1 MITRDVLEKAL
12 ALPATTTTD
21 FDLNP
26 EVVAAL
32 PPNRKL
38 RPAAVLVPIF
48 ERGGELR
55 VVLTKRASNLKHHP
69 GQVAFP
75 GGKAEEADADL
86 SQTALREAEEEI
98 GLDRRSVRIAG
109 SLNTHETVTSFL
121 LTPFVGFMDDFTPTP
136 QPEEV
141 DEVFDVPLD
150 FLMDPLN
157 MSVQGRRW
165 RGNVRRYYTIP
176 YGPYYI
182 WGASARIVHG
192 LAERV
197 AQCR

>member
-1 MITRDVLEKAL
+1 MITRDILEQAL
-12 ALPATTTTD
+12 ALPAANTTD

-32 PPNRKL
+32 PADRKL

-48 ERGGELR
+48 ERNGALR
-55 VVLTKRASNLKHHP
+55 VILTKRASHLKHHP

-75 GGKAEEADADL
+75 GGKAEETDADL
-86 SQTALREAEEEI
+86 SETALREAEEEI
-98 GLDRRSVRIAG
+98 GLDRRNVHIVG
-109 SLNTHETVTSFL
+109 SLDIHETVTSFL
-121 LTPFVGFMDDFTPTP
+121 LTPYVGFIDEFKATPDP
-136 QPEEV
+136 SEV

-157 MSVQGRRW
+157 MSIQGRHW
-165 RGNVRRYYTIP
+165 RGQVRRYYTVP
-176 YGPYYI
+176 YGNYYI
-182 WGASARIVHG
+182 WGASARILHG

-197 AQCR
+197 ARCR

>member
-1 MITRDVLEKAL
+1 MITREILAKTL

-38 RPAAVLVPIF
+38 RPAAVLVPVF
-48 ERGGELR
+48 ERHGALH
-55 VVLTKRASNLKHHP
+55 VVLTKRASHLKHHP

-75 GGKAEEADADL
+75 GGKAEDIDADL

-98 GLDRRSVRIAG
+98 GLDRHAVQIAG
-109 SLNTHETVTSFL
+109 SLDVHETVTSFE
-121 LTPFVGFMDDFTPTP
+121 LTPYVGFTEDFTPTP

-150 FLMDPLN
+150 FLMDPAN
-157 MSVQGRRW
+157 MSIQGRHW
-165 RGNVRRYYTIP
+165 RGQVRRYYTIP

-182 WGASARIVHG
+182 WGASARILHG

-197 AQCR
+197 ARCR